1 MEGKMRSKEEKMR
14 SEDLAALLI
23 AGLFVA
29 GLAPAPHAWAQPLA
43 RAKVAHVSGDYVKVA
58 ALPVFVRGASAQT
71 RLCFRYQTGRGVPQ
85 SFPLA
90 AAYCYAAAEHGDPNA
105 QYLLG
110 LMYDKG
116 QGVEHDVVLA
126 YMWLNLAA
134 AHAPHRLHD
143 PYARLRDA
151 VASKM
156 TAAQIADGQAL
167 AVAWAARRR

>member
-1 MEGKMRSKEEKMR
+1 MTEGKMHKKA
-14 SEDLAALLI
+14 LVVLLI
-23 AGLFVA
+23 AGVTA
-29 GLAPAPHAWAQPLA
+29 ASPAPAQLLS
-43 RAKVAHVSGDYVKVA
+43 RAKVAYVPGDYVKA
-58 ALPVFVRGASAQT
+58 TALPLFARRSASAQT
-71 RLCFRYQTGRGVPQ
+71 RLCFRYQTGQGVPQ

-90 AAYCYAAAEHGDPNA
+90 AAYCHAAAETGDANA

-134 AHAPHRLHD
+134 ARAAQPERD
-143 PYARLRDA
+143 AFARLRDA

-156 TAAQIADGQAL
+156 TKRQVAHGQAL
-167 AVAWAARRR
+167 AVAWAARWR